1 MPTEINKEIAVL
13 SHLTEIQKLLAGDQ
27 NLADNLADKLEV
39 LAVGKDLRSIL
50 MSRRV
55 ELSYYNE
62 KCGYELM
69 PILDRMLDTKM
80 PQEFKTTTHI
90 GMSVRTLYLKVY
102 QPWLWLMDRHP
113 DLNLRA
119 RYANLK
125 RDTKISQMKHAVRIR
140 FRNAVGEN
148 LVAENVNEDMDGI
161 MKLQKKISDFLD
173 LDITQDTMLDEKN
186 LSLSDEQIDAIKDSL
201 AGIPED
207 RIKLI
212 IDSSRLRILRKV
224 NL

>member
-1 MPTEINKEIAVL
+1 
-13 SHLTEIQKLLAGDQ
+13 
-27 NLADNLADKLEV
+27 
-39 LAVGKDLRSIL
+39 
-50 MSRRV
+50 
-55 ELSYYNE
+55 
-62 KCGYELM
+62 
-69 PILDRMLDTKM
+69 
-80 PQEFKTTTHI
+80 
-90 GMSVRTLYLKVY
+90 
-102 QPWLWLMDRHP
+102 LMDRHP
-113 DLNLRA
+113 DLSLRT

-148 LVAENVNEDMDGI
+148 LIAENVNEDMDGI
-161 MKLQKKISDFLD
+161 MKLQKKISDFLE

-212 IDSSRLRILRKV
+212 VDSSRLRILRKV
-224 NL
+224 NLV